1 MKLKYVAIAV
11 LLCQS
16 LFSSAQHNP
25 VKNNLRAPAFPLVT
39 IDPNTSAWSY
49 SDELY
54 GDVVRHWTGKTFPLL
69 GVIKVDGKAYRFL
82 GKEEIELEPI
92 ARMGED
98 DHWKAPYTEKEPSAG
113 WNTLAFDDANWKT
126 GIAPFGTKDKES
138 HAKTDWQEP
147 KIWVRRIINLEKDLS
162 GQSVYIEF
170 THDDDAILYVN
181 GIEVVNT
188 GNRTGKNNRVKL
200 SDEVVKTLRKGKNI
214 IGGYCHNRVAN
225 GFFDFGLFLEREGS
239 NHFDQEAKQESV
251 DVQATQ
257 THYVFDCGPVKVKVS
272 FTAPMFLDNLDL
284 LTRPVNYL
292 SYQVESKDGK
302 KHQIEFYLEASP
314 NWALNSPLQES
325 ESSEFKNGSLQ
336 YVKTGSK
343 NQQILGNKG
352 DDLRIDW
359 GYFYMAGDQKNT
371 KAMIGDSHD
380 LRKQFLKSNHVIQ
393 SSVSGKQLAL
403 RQSFSVTSKYSD
415 KILLGYD
422 DLYAIQYFNENLRP
436 YWNRDGQSTI
446 EKQFDLANKEYS
458 KLIKASDQ
466 FDAQLMQSAI
476 KAGGKEY
483 AALCA
488 LAYRQAIAAHKLVKA
503 PNGDLLLLSKENDS
517 NGSIGTVDITY
528 PSAPLFLYYNP
539 ELAKGLMNFIFYYS
553 ESNKWTKPFAAH
565 DVGTYPIANGQ
576 TYGGDMPVE
585 ESGNMLILTYAI
597 AKAEGNAAYAKKH
610 WKVLSTWVDY
620 LVEKGLDPEN
630 QLCTDD
636 FAGHFAHNA
645 NLSIKAILGIAS
657 YGYLAEMMGDQQTA
671 DKYLNQA
678 KSMAKKWK
686 TMAQDGDHYK
696 LTFDQS
702 GTWSQK
708 YNMVWDK
715 ILKMKIFDEDIRTTE
730 IKYYLTKQN
739 IYGLPLDNRQ
749 QYTKTDWISWTATM
763 ADDKETF
770 EKFISPVYRFMNET
784 VDRVP
789 MSDWIY
795 TDKPK
800 RSGFKAR
807 SVVGGYFIKILA
819 EKMEKVK

>member
-1 MKLKYVAIAV
+1 MRLKYVAIAV

-16 LFSSAQHNP
+16 LFSLAQHSA
-25 VKNNLRAPAFPLVT
+25 VKNDLRAPAFPLVT

-49 SDELY
+49 SDKLY

-69 GVIKVDGKAYRFL
+69 GVIKIDGKAYRFL

-98 DHWKAPYTEKEPSAG
+98 DHWKAQYTEKEPASG
-113 WNTLAFDDANWKT
+113 WNSLAFNDVNWKT

-147 KIWVRRIINLEKDLS
+147 KIWVRRVINLEQDLA

-225 GFFDFGLFLEREGS
+225 GFFDFGLFLEKAGS
-239 NHFDQEAKQESV
+239 NHFDQEATQESV

-257 THYVFDCGPVKVKVS
+257 THYVFDCGPVKLKVS

-314 NWALNSPLQES
+314 NWALNSPLQEA

-371 KAMIGDSHD
+371 KSMVGNSGD
-380 LRKQFLKSNHVIQ
+380 LRKRFLKSNRT
-393 SSVSGKQLAL
+393 SPTSASGKQLAL
-403 RQSFSVTSKYSD
+403 WQSFSVTSQYSD

-436 YWNRDGQSTI
+436 YWNRDGQSSI

-458 KLIKASDQ
+458 KLIKASDE
-466 FDAQLMQSAI
+466 FDAQLMQNAI

-528 PSAPLFLYYNP
+528 PSSPIFLYYNP

-585 ESGNMLILTYAI
+585 ESGNMLILTYAV

-678 KSMAKKWK
+678 KAMAKKWK
-686 TMAQDGDHYK
+686 AMAQDGDHYK

-730 IKYYLTKQN
+730 MKYYLTKQN

-749 QYTKTDWISWTATM
+749 PYTKTDWICWTATM

-784 VDRVP
+784 VDRLP

-795 TDKPK
+795 TDKPQ
-800 RSGFKAR
+800 RAGFKAR
-807 SVVGGYFIKILA
+807 SVVGGYYIKMLA

>member
-1 MKLKYVAIAV
+1 MGI
-11 LLCQS
+11 
-16 LFSSAQHNP
+16 F
-25 VKNNLRAPAFPLVT
+25 
-39 IDPNTSAWSY
+39 
-49 SDELY
+49 LY
-54 GDVVRHWTGKTFPLL
+54 GWRSK
-69 GVIKVDGKAYRFL
+69 K
-82 GKEEIELEPI
+82 
-92 ARMGED
+92 
-98 DHWKAPYTEKEPSAG
+98 
-113 WNTLAFDDANWKT
+113 
-126 GIAPFGTKDKES
+126 
-138 HAKTDWQEP
+138 
-147 KIWVRRIINLEKDLS
+147 
-162 GQSVYIEF
+162 
-170 THDDDAILYVN
+170 
-181 GIEVVNT
+181 
-188 GNRTGKNNRVKL
+188 
-200 SDEVVKTLRKGKNI
+200 
-214 IGGYCHNRVAN
+214 
-225 GFFDFGLFLEREGS
+225 
-239 NHFDQEAKQESV
+239 
-251 DVQATQ
+251 
-257 THYVFDCGPVKVKVS
+257 
-272 FTAPMFLDNLDL
+272 
-284 LTRPVNYL
+284 
-292 SYQVESKDGK
+292 YQ
-302 KHQIEFYLEASP
+302 
-314 NWALNSPLQES
+314 
-325 ESSEFKNGSLQ
+325 
-336 YVKTGSK
+336 
-343 NQQILGNKG
+343 
-352 DDLRIDW
+352 
-359 GYFYMAGDQKNT
+359 
-371 KAMIGDSHD
+371 SHD

-476 KAGGKEY
+476 KAGGKDY

-686 TMAQDGDHYK
+686 TMAQDGDNYK

-730 IKYYLTKQN
+730 IKYYLKKQN

-807 SVVGGYFIKILA
+807 SVVGGYFIKMLA

>member
-1 MKLKYVAIAV
+1 
-11 LLCQS
+11 
-16 LFSSAQHNP
+16 
-25 VKNNLRAPAFPLVT
+25 
-39 IDPNTSAWSY
+39 
-49 SDELY
+49 
-54 GDVVRHWTGKTFPLL
+54 
-69 GVIKVDGKAYRFL
+69 
-82 GKEEIELEPI
+82 
-92 ARMGED
+92 
-98 DHWKAPYTEKEPSAG
+98 
-113 WNTLAFDDANWKT
+113 
-126 GIAPFGTKDKES
+126 
-138 HAKTDWQEP
+138 
-147 KIWVRRIINLEKDLS
+147 
-162 GQSVYIEF
+162 
-170 THDDDAILYVN
+170 
-181 GIEVVNT
+181 
-188 GNRTGKNNRVKL
+188 
-200 SDEVVKTLRKGKNI
+200 
-214 IGGYCHNRVAN
+214 
-225 GFFDFGLFLEREGS
+225 
-239 NHFDQEAKQESV
+239 
-251 DVQATQ
+251 
-257 THYVFDCGPVKVKVS
+257 
-272 FTAPMFLDNLDL
+272 
-284 LTRPVNYL
+284 
-292 SYQVESKDGK
+292 
-302 KHQIEFYLEASP
+302 
-314 NWALNSPLQES
+314 
-325 ESSEFKNGSLQ
+325 
-336 YVKTGSK
+336 
-343 NQQILGNKG
+343 
-352 DDLRIDW
+352 
-359 GYFYMAGDQKNT
+359 
-371 KAMIGDSHD
+371 
-380 LRKQFLKSNHVIQ
+380 
-393 SSVSGKQLAL
+393 
-403 RQSFSVTSKYSD
+403 
-415 KILLGYD
+415 
-422 DLYAIQYFNENLRP
+422 
-436 YWNRDGQSTI
+436 
-446 EKQFDLANKEYS
+446 
-458 KLIKASDQ
+458 
-466 FDAQLMQSAI
+466 
-476 KAGGKEY
+476 
-483 AALCA
+483 
-488 LAYRQAIAAHKLVKA
+488 
-503 PNGDLLLLSKENDS
+503 
-517 NGSIGTVDITY
+517 
-528 PSAPLFLYYNP
+528 
-539 ELAKGLMNFIFYYS
+539 
-553 ESNKWTKPFAAH
+553 
-565 DVGTYPIANGQ
+565 
-576 TYGGDMPVE
+576 MPVE